1 MANILLYGWAQQL
14 MLLLK
19 CPKLQNAA
27 MLAAIDINVVII
39 CQILAKYWF
48 SKTIHLFPPIAIIK
62 LGNASL
68 ILVFQQ

>member
-1 MANILLYGWAQQL
+1 
-14 MLLLK
+14 
-19 CPKLQNAA
+19 